1 MIERRTLLRAA
12 LAAGAMPTI
21 APAAF
26 AQTGGNVST
35 IVVSFPAGGI
45 SDIFAR
51 AIAPAMGKSLGRT
64 FVVENAVGATGSIAA
79 DKVLAGAQGNFLL
92 MGSPTEAVLAPATL
106 KAVKYKAEDFRLLGL
121 VSQEPLALYVRGD
134 LPVSTLDELVA
145 HARKQAK
152 PMSYASAGI
161 GSLYHVAGEDFRI
174 ASGLD
179 LLHVPYR
186 GGTPLLQDLMGG
198 VVDMV
203 LDATQHYAQPLTPER
218 LFGWHAALFPTG
230 YGGIHPIR
238 VGAWRDDARGAMQVI
253 SGPIS
258 RERVHFEAPA
268 ARRLQREMD
277 MFLVWVNAADNAKSK
292 PGSPV
297 IDPVLKAA
305 VTHLWFVTIH
315 PFDDGNGRIAR
326 AIADWALAR
335 SEGSPQRF
343 YSMSAQ
349 IRAERSAYYDM
360 LERTQKSSLDI
371 TDWLTWF
378 LACLDRAISATE
390 TTLSAVFR
398 KAAFWDKHA
407 IGEGGT
413 INLRQQKMLNKL
425 FDGFEGKLT
434 TTKWAMIAKCSQDTA
449 QRDIQALI
457 DQGILV
463 KDAAG
468 GRSTSYSLA
477 DF

>member
-1 MIERRTLLRAA
+1 MRKITYIHRHANW
-12 LAAGAMPTI
+12 P
-21 APAAF
+21 
-26 AQTGGNVST
+26 
-35 IVVSFPAGGI
+35 
-45 SDIFAR
+45 
-51 AIAPAMGKSLGRT
+51 
-64 FVVENAVGATGSIAA
+64 
-79 DKVLAGAQGNFLL
+79 NFLWNHEKL
-92 MGSPTEAVLAPATL
+92 VPMLAHVRHRQGRLIGRMEALGFGRQSEAVLATLTQDVLKSSEIEGEMLNPDQVRSSIARRLGIDIAGAIPADR
-106 KAVKYKAEDFRLLGL
+106 AVE
-121 VSQEPLALYVRGD
+121 
-134 LPVSTLDELVA
+134 
-145 HARKQAK
+145 
-152 PMSYASAGI
+152 
-161 GSLYHVAGEDFRI
+161 
-174 ASGLD
+174 
-179 LLHVPYR
+179 
-186 GGTPLLQDLMGG
+186 G
-198 VVDMV
+198 VVEMM
-203 LDATQHYAQPLTPER
+203 LDATQRFADPLTQAR

-238 VGAWRDDARGAMQVI
+238 VGAWRDDVRGAMQVI

-268 ARRLQREMD
+268 AKRLQREMG
-277 MFLVWVNAADNAKSK
+277 MFIAWVNAADIAQGK

-305 VTHLWFVTIH
+305 VAHLWFVTIH

-360 LERTQKSSLDI
+360 LERTQKSTLDI

-413 INLRQQKMLNKL
+413 INARQQKMLNKL